1 MAIDLITL
9 EVLRNKFDVI
19 ADEMEI
25 TLLKSAYSSIVKEGL
40 DASAALFTT
49 GGETIAQ
56 AASIPIHL
64 GSLVP
69 AVKRILEEFPPDS
82 MSEGDVYIM
91 NDPYDGGS
99 HLPDIVIVGPIIYQ
113 GATVALSTSMAHNQD
128 VGGKMPGSVPTDATE
143 IFQEGLRLPPLKF
156 YQAGEPNHTLHAI
169 LRKNVRIPD
178 ILMGDLHGQVAA
190 GNVGKQ
196 RFIELLDAYG
206 ADTVSA
212 AIAELMDRAEAMTRE
227 KLSAIPDGAYTFADY
242 LDNDGIDLDQR
253 VTIQVT
259 VTIDGSNVHC
269 DFTGSAIRT
278 IAGGLLRGD

>member
-1 MAIDLITL
+1 MAVDLITL

-113 GATVALSTSMAHNQD
+113 GTTVALSTSMAHNQD
-128 VGGKMPGSVPTDATE
+128 VAEPRPGHGSCDMACATE
-143 IFQEGLRLPPLKF
+143 W
-156 YQAGEPNHTLHAI
+156 
-169 LRKNVRIPD
+169 
-178 ILMGDLHGQVAA
+178 AA
-190 GNVGKQ
+190 RRGN
-196 RFIELLDAYG
+196 
-206 ADTVSA
+206 
-212 AIAELMDRAEAMTRE
+212 
-227 KLSAIPDGAYTFADY
+227 
-242 LDNDGIDLDQR
+242 
-253 VTIQVT
+253 
-259 VTIDGSNVHC
+259 
-269 DFTGSAIRT
+269 RT
-278 IAGGLLRGD
+278 E